1 MEFKISDR
9 ITIEAEYYE
18 TRYSWGHKA
27 WLFIDSR
34 EVAYK
39 KATYYNRTWESYKYQ
54 SVCQSVVEKA
64 RKEHYLTDEEA
75 EACQKW
81 LKDYTPNSSPL
92 KSIAMVAMMG
102 DFFGHTTE
110 EKNDWKERML
120 KAGLPEGAIT
130 MPEDWDTLSEDEK
143 QKRLDGAI
151 SILSQ

>member
-1 MEFKISDR
+1 MEFKISDK

-18 TRYSWGHKA
+18 TGYSWGHKA
-27 WLFIDSR
+27 WLFINGR

-39 KATYYNRTWESYKYQ
+39 KATYYNRTWESYQYQ

-64 RKEHYLTDEEA
+64 HKEHYLTDEEA

-102 DFFGHTTE
+102 DILTDNRE
-110 EKNDWKERML
+110 DANDWKERML

-130 MPEDWDTLSEDEK
+130 MPEDWKELSEVEK
-143 QKRLDGAI
+143 QRRLDGAI
-151 SILSQ
+151 KALS